1 MLSKREKTGLILSL
15 SLVAISIEVLV
26 LLYDQF
32 YGSEFAGFLFDI
44 GLTRWGWLPAFLS
57 ATAAI
62 VGTICWKP
70 GGRILQTLVILVSV
84 IALTYASY
92 WLIMIYSFAH
102 LKP

>member
-1 MLSKREKTGLILSL
+1 MLSKGKKTGLILIL
-15 SLVAISIEVLV
+15 SLIAILIEVLV

-32 YGSEFAGFLFDI
+32 YGSEFAGFLFEI

-70 GGRILQTLVILVSV
+70 GGRILQTFIILVS
-84 IALTYASY
+84 IITLTYASY

-102 LKP
+102 LNP

>member
-1 MLSKREKTGLILSL
+1 MLSERKKTGLILIL
-15 SLVAISIEVLV
+15 SLIAISIEVLV

-44 GLTRWGWLPAFLS
+44 GLTRWGWLPAIVLATS
-57 ATAAI
+57 AIA
-62 VGTICWKP
+62 GTIFWKP
-70 GGRILQTLVILVSV
+70 GNRALQGFIILLSV

-92 WLIMIYSFAH
+92 WLIMIYSFSH

>member
-1 MLSKREKTGLILSL
+1 MLSKGEKTGLILIL
-15 SLVAISIEVLV
+15 SLIAISIEVLV

>member
-1 MLSKREKTGLILSL
+1 MLSKGKKTGLILIL
-15 SLVAISIEVLV
+15 SLIAILIEVLV

-32 YGSEFAGFLFDI
+32 YGSEFAGFLFEI